1 MNLFL
6 HGIGPDDGKKKPPI
20 KTDDALRSEPS
31 ELVDV
36 VLTNPPFGKKSSITV
51 INDEGETDKESITY
65 NRPDFWTTTSNKQLN
80 FVQHVKSMLKIHGR
94 AAVVVPDNVLFEGG
108 AGEKVAESCSR
119 NARSTRCCACR
130 PVSSMR

>member
-1 MNLFL
+1 MELVDGVARLCAMNLFL

-51 INDEGETDKESITY
+51 INDEGETDKETITY
-65 NRPDFWTTTSNKQLN
+65 NRPTS
-80 FVQHVKSMLKIHGR
+80 GR
-94 AAVVVPDNVLFEGG
+94 RRPT
-108 AGEKVAESCSR
+108 SS
-119 NARSTRCCACR
+119 ST
-130 PVSSMR
+130 SSST